1 MSTSCTPKRL
11 SPQLRQPSTTRA
23 MMLDVMVALAPALGM
38 AVFFFGPRALVLT
51 TVSVGSCLIFEAL
64 YRLLTRQQQSIGDL
78 SACVTGLLL
87 ALSLPA
93 STPYWVPVMGAA
105 FGIIVVK
112 QFYGGLGRNFMNPAL
127 AGRMLAGTLPILM
140 TTWPQPMQKLSLT
153 AVDAVSAATPMSYLH
168 EGALPPQGLDL
179 MFLGQR
185 GGCMGEVSAFM
196 LLLGLVYLLLRRVIA
211 PRIPLAYLGTV
222 AVIALLSA
230 PEGTPR
236 LIWTAYQLM
245 GGGLLMG
252 AIFFAT
258 DPATSPV
265 TPRGH
270 IMFGVGC
277 GLLTVLL
284 RSSSSYPEG
293 VGWAILTMNCMVWLL
308 DRLGLPRRFGVGS
321 FAATRAALANAWAS
335 LSEIKFVMP
344 KLDLQR
350 YRPKEGQAPG
360 EAWLDLL
367 RSSLKTAGPLAAVF
381 AVTCGIIFG
390 VHRFTDLNT
399 ARAEIQAQQEIL
411 SQAMPQAAVGAE
423 TPYRAA
429 GALSITAGYG
439 KEGHLLGYCVE
450 VQSQGFGGPVTMTV
464 GVDLNGAVTGVA
476 INSHSETDRV
486 GTEAFTPAAL
496 ARYVGRSGTI
506 RTSGSN
512 SVDTV
517 SGATATSKAITAG
530 VNRALNIVANLDTTD
545 MIDYEDTQ

>member
-1 MSTSCTPKRL
+1 
-11 SPQLRQPSTTRA
+11 
-23 MMLDVMVALAPALGM
+23 
-38 AVFFFGPRALVLT
+38 
-51 TVSVGSCLIFEAL
+51 
-64 YRLLTRQQQSIGDL
+64 
-78 SACVTGLLL
+78 
-87 ALSLPA
+87 
-93 STPYWVPVMGAA
+93 MGAA

-127 AGRMLAGTLPILM
+127 AGRMLAGTLPMLM

-153 AVDAVSAATPMSYLH
+153 AVDAVSAPTPMAYLH
-168 EGALPPQGLDL
+168 EGGLPPQGLDL
-179 MFLGQR
+179 MFLGNR

-196 LLLGLVYLLLRRVIA
+196 LLLGLVYLLLRRIIS
-211 PRIPLAYLGTV
+211 PRIPLSYLGTV
-222 AVIALLSA
+222 AVIALLSS
-230 PEGTPR
+230 PNEVSP
-236 LIWTAYQLM
+236 LLWTAYQLM

-284 RSSSSYPEG
+284 RSSSPYPEG

-308 DRLGLPRRFGVGS
+308 DRLGLPRRFGIGN
-321 FAATRAALANAWAS
+321 FAATRAVLAQSWAS

-344 KLDLQR
+344 RLDLQR

-367 RSSLKTAGPLAAVF
+367 RSALKTVGPFAGVF
-381 AVTCGIIFG
+381 AVTCGVIFG

-399 ARAEIQAQQEIL
+399 ARAEIQVQREIL
-411 SQAMPQAAVGAE
+411 AQAMPQAVVGAE
-423 TPYRAA
+423 TPYHAA

-439 KEGHLLGYCVE
+439 EEGHLLGYCVE

-464 GVDLNGAVTGVA
+464 GVDLNGTVTGVA
-476 INSHSETDRV
+476 IESHSETNRV
-486 GTEAFTPAAL
+486 GTAAMTPAAL
-496 ARYVGRSGTI
+496 TRYVGRSGTI
-506 RTSGSN
+506 RSSGSN
-512 SVDTV
+512 SVDVVT
-517 SGATATSKAITAG
+517 GATATSKAITAG
-530 VNRALNIVANLDTTD
+530 VNRALNIVANLDTTEN
-545 MIDYEDTQ
+545 IDYEDTQ